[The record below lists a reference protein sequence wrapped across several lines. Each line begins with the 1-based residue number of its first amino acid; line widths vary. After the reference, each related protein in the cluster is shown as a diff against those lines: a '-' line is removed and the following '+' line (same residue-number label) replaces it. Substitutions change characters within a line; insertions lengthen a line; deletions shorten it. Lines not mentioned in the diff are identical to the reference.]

1 MRILLLGKNG
11 QIGWELQRTMATL
24 GEITAWDIED
34 LDLTDEKAIRTGV
47 RKVQP
52 QLIVNAA
59 AYTAVDKA
67 EEEPELAMAIN
78 GIAPGILAEEA
89 KKIGAGIIH
98 YSTDYVFD
106 GTKNS
111 PYTEEDEP
119 NPINVYG
126 KTKLEGERNIQNS
139 GAPYFIFRTSWV
151 YGTRGKNFLLTI
163 LRLAKEREELT
174 IVDDQIGSPTWSRM
188 ISEATAQV
196 VAQGVKD
203 INSFMKEKSG
213 IYHLTAQGATSWCS
227 FAQTILENI
236 QEGMYLNEKDLKCKC
251 ITPIQSCQY
260 PTPARRP
267 RYSVLDNAKMKKN
280 FGVKTANWKSC
291 LLLLD
296 FDNGVFK

>member
-139 GAPYFIFRTSWV
+139 GAPYFIFRTSWA
-151 YGTRGKNFLLTI
+151 YGIRGKNFFLKI
-163 LRLAKEREELT
+163 LDLIKDKEFFNV
-174 IVDDQIGSPTWSRM
+174 VDDQIGSPTWSRM
-188 ISEATAQV
+188 IAEATAQIV
-196 VAQGVKD
+196 LQCNQGLL
-203 INSFMKEKSG
+203 NSFDKHKG
-213 IYHLTAQGATSWCS
+213 IYNMTADGYTSWYG
-227 FAQTILENI
+227 FANIIVKKYCLIHSNRFVKINHIKSEDYPSNVARPKNSILSNTKLFNVFGI
-236 QEGMYLNEKDLKCKC
+236 SLPHWEKQLELVFAELI
-251 ITPIQSCQY
+251 ITNKI
-260 PTPARRP
+260 
-267 RYSVLDNAKMKKN
+267 
-280 FGVKTANWKSC
+280 VK
-291 LLLLD
+291 
-296 FDNGVFK
+296 